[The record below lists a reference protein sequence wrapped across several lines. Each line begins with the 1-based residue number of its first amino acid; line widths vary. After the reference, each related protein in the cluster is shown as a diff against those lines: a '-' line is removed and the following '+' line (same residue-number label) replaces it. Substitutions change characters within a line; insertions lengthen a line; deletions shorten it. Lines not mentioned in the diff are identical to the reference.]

1 MKLSSVVKLS
11 RARVIIRMFL
21 VLLGLWLVIALRN
34 PRRGEC
40 TRQLSL
46 ACIPVVTALGPVV
59 RRATVS
65 EVDRPVGETRLA
77 SEIFPAEKIW
87 PRRKA
92 LTNWRSPRSLAAPE
106 GQVSDPRPLDGVRRN
121 SRQGNFKYQA
131 RRFLRPPRP

>member
-11 RARVIIRMFL
+11 RARVIISMFL
-21 VLLGLWLVIALRN
+21 VLLGLWLVIARRN
-34 PRRGEC
+34 PRRREC

-77 SEIFPAEKIW
+77 SEIFPDEKFGRGG
-87 PRRKA
+87 RR
-92 LTNWRSPRSLAAPE
+92 LQIGDLLGVSLPQR
-106 GQVSDPRPLDGVRRN
+106 G
-121 SRQGNFKYQA
+121 K
-131 RRFLRPPRP
+131 